1 MSIEEE
7 LRKQLTAAIKA
18 KDLRT
23 ADVIRMVNT
32 EVMKRRTAAGFTGQV
47 DDALHVDVIG
57 AYKKTLE
64 KARTQYEAAGER
76 GREHLDQIDF
86 ETRYLE
92 QFLPKGLSEDQVRD
106 AVMTAIAETGATDV
120 KAVGKVVGAVMK
132 KHKGQV
138 DAAQV
143 KDLATAALTKS

>member
-1 MSIEEE
+1 
-7 LRKQLTAAIKA
+7 
-18 KDLRT
+18 
-23 ADVIRMVNT
+23 
-32 EVMKRRTAAGFTGQV
+32 V

-64 KARTQYEAAGER
+64 KARAQYEAAGER

-92 QFLPKGLSEDQVRD
+92 QFLPRGLSEDQVRD

-143 KDLATAALTKS
+143 KDLATAALTPR

>member
-47 DDALHVDVIG
+47 DDALHVEVIA
-57 AYKKTLE
+57 AYKKTME
-64 KARTQYEAAGER
+64 KARPQYEAAGER
-76 GREHLDQIDF
+76 GREHLEQIDF
-86 ETRYLE
+86 ETRFLD
-92 QFLPKGLSEDQVRD
+92 QFLPRGLSEQEVRD
-106 AVMTAIAETGATDV
+106 AVAAAIAETGATDA

-138 DAAQV
+138 DAAVV
-143 KDLATAALTKS
+143 KELATAALTK

>member
-32 EVMKRRTAAGFTGQV
+32 EVMKRRTAAGFSGQV
-47 DDALHVDVIG
+47 DDALHVDVIS
-57 AYKKTLE
+57 AYKKSME
-64 KARTQYEAAGER
+64 KARPQYEAAGER

-86 ETRYLE
+86 ETRFLD

-143 KDLATAALTKS
+143 KDLATAALTPK